1 MVENDVLNSAVANP
15 ADAIG
20 VTTFDPGGGDPIATI
35 YNDRYQVG
43 GDFPDSE
50 RNLSNLLNRSYSD
63 DPDHTLRGYEYGPF
77 EAVNFATEESPLYYT
92 NFIANFWLNVKTW
105 KVTGSIGSA
114 TVTATIPAGTRVT
127 DSITNPTRPNS
138 GKRAAYLFSCSLSS
152 VSDDDGVNVNI
163 YPSISLTSTLSLYF
177 QGPTPYLAMPS
188 MNIRMAGGTSEDN
201 YIIKVADIGTTGSVS
216 EDSNVTMLGQP
227 MQTLTNSPTGYSLSI
242 EAYEWWTTEQ
252 WITESDWAS
261 QS

>member
-1 MVENDVLNSAVANP
+1 MVKNDVLNSAVANP

-20 VTTFDPGGGDPIATI
+20 VTTYDPGGGDPIATI
-35 YNDRYQVG
+35 YQDLYQVG

-50 RNLSNLLNRSYSD
+50 RDLSNLLNRSYSD
-63 DPDHTLRGYEYGPF
+63 DPDHTYGLMENGPF
-77 EAVNFATEESPLYYT
+77 EAVDFATEGSPLYYT

-105 KVTGSIGSA
+105 KVTANIGSA
-114 TVTATIPAGTRVT
+114 TVTATIPAGTQVT
-127 DSITNPTRPNS
+127 NSITNPTRPNS
-138 GKRAAYLFSCSLSS
+138 GKRGAYLFSCSISS
-152 VSDDDGVNVNI
+152 ISGDDGVGVNI
-163 YPSISLTSTLSLYF
+163 NPGIPLTETFSSYF
-177 QGPTPYLAMPS
+177 QGPTPYLSMPNI
-188 MNIRMAGGTSEDN
+188 NIRMTGGTSEDN
-201 YIIKVADIGTTGSVS
+201 YIIKVADTGTTGSVS

-261 QS
+261 QT